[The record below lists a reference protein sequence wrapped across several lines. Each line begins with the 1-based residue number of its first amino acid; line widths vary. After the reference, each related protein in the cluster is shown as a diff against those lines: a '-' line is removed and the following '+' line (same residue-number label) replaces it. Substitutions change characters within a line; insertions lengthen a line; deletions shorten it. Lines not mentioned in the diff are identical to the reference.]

1 MKTGCTLLVT
11 AVLGAVAA
19 MSPAAFAESCSG
31 GSDRGMDA
39 TGNECGVTT
48 QTTDQIDS
56 SLWTAITAR
65 LAPRAE
71 HTGAM
76 QHAPL
81 AGAGAGGPIA
91 KPAESDALGSGAS
104 ASLVPAS
111 IEGPM
116 R

>member
-11 AVLGAVAA
+11 AVLGAAAA

-31 GSDRGMDA
+31 GSDHGMDA
-39 TGNECGVTT
+39 TGNECGMTT
-48 QTTDQIDS
+48 PTTDRIDS

-71 HTGAM
+71 HTGATE
-76 QHAPL
+76 HAPL
-81 AGAGAGGPIA
+81 AGAVGPIA
-91 KPAESDALGSGAS
+91 TPAGSDALGSGAS
-104 ASLVPAS
+104 ASVVPAS
-111 IEGPM
+111 IGGPI